1 MRRRTETGL
10 PGRPPVRRRPGV
22 SAALCA
28 VVTVALCA
36 AGPYSAAD
44 ASATGVSTSAVDVVP
59 GAADGSYPYAFGEDD
74 REIKGASVA
83 GDAARLDPGGTY
95 RGTLPDG
102 ATLLYRLD
110 LDATTNAYVSAT
122 AAPRPGARVASADG
136 LRVSV
141 QDADGHLCSTGTV
154 HFGPTRSAHPVAAWA
169 GRETGEGG
177 SYLCRGAGTYYALVE
192 RRGAAGVS
200 GASSSS
206 GDWDLELDYVT
217 EPGPRGTG
225 DTAPGTWNS
234 AAPEPLSGDPVR
246 RVGGAGFA
254 AARALEQGVWEDDVR
269 PGQTRFYKVPVDWGQ
284 QLYATAEL
292 ADGTGGG
299 DDGGDG
305 GGFVGTALTMSLYN
319 PVRGRVDDAET
330 GYGGER
336 STTSLRPLPPVAYE
350 NRYASEDRVG
360 AMRFAGWYYLAV
372 HLGTPVADRFGD
384 GPFGLTLRIRVSGTA
399 RSGPVYMGR
408 SAPGGVFEVTA
419 GTRREAV
426 AGTGGGPGDGS
437 GGGGGP
443 GSGAMKLV
451 AAGGLGTGSLLVLW
465 LGLWTLLSRRRRPR
479 RTG

>member
-1 MRRRTETGL
+1 
-10 PGRPPVRRRPGV
+10 V
-22 SAALCA
+22 AATVCA
-28 VVTVALCA
+28 AVAVALCA
-36 AGPYSAAD
+36 AAPYAD
-44 ASATGVSTSAVDVVP
+44 ASPTGAQDRGVDVRA

-74 REIKGASVA
+74 REIEGATAA
-83 GDAARLDPGGTY
+83 GDAARLEPGGTY

-102 ATLLYRLD
+102 ATLFYRLD

-122 AAPRPGARVASADG
+122 AVPRPGARVASADG

-141 QDADGHLCSTGTV
+141 QDADGHVCSTDTV

-169 GRETGEGG
+169 GREAGAGG
-177 SYLCRGAGTYYALVE
+177 SYLCRGAGTYYALVQ
-192 RRGAAGVS
+192 RRGASGVS
-200 GASSSS
+200 GASSSP

-217 EPGPRGTG
+217 EPASRGTG

-246 RVGGAGFA
+246 RAGGAGFA
-254 AARALEQGVWEDDVR
+254 AARALGQGVWEDDVR
-269 PGQTRFYKVPVDWGQ
+269 PGQTRFYKVPVGWGQ
-284 QLYATAEL
+284 QLHATAEL
-292 ADGTGGG
+292 ADGGDGGG
-299 DDGGDG
+299 SGSGA

-319 PVRGRVDDAET
+319 PVRGRVDDAEAS
-330 GYGGER
+330 YGGER
-336 STTSLRPLPPVAYE
+336 STAALRPLPPVAYE
-350 NRYASEDRVG
+350 NRYASEDRAG

-384 GPFGLTLRIRVSGTA
+384 GPFGLRLRIRVSGTA

-408 SAPGGVFEVTA
+408 SVPGGVFEVTA

-426 AGTGGGPGDGS
+426 AGTGGGS
-437 GGGGGP
+437 GGGA
-443 GSGAMKLV
+443 GSGAMELV

-465 LGLWTLLSRRRRPR
+465 LALWTLLSRRRGSR